1 MRLFATISLLVLAV
15 VPINVASQNNNFDAA
30 AYVERKAIR
39 AELEEARRRQEA
51 LERYLTDQLMNRRA
65 AVAAELRAQRELER
79 KKEAARRNA
88 IREAEEAK
96 RRRLEQE
103 QREQRQA
110 ISRIKEE
117 QWKRRHT
124 GCDSATYSDKLN
136 SLGLEAH
143 RSVEGICVSTDPAV
157 SGSPLGAMTDCPP
170 CR

>member
-1 MRLFATISLLVLAV
+1 MRLFINTVLVILLAMPVGA
-15 VPINVASQNNNFDAA
+15 ASQSNNFDAA

-39 AELEEARRRQEA
+39 AEVEETRRRQEA
-51 LERYLTDQLMNRRA
+51 LERYLEAQRSA
-65 AVAAELRAQRELER
+65 IAAELKAQRELER
-79 KKEAARRNA
+79 RKEAARRNA

-110 ISRIKEE
+110 VGRRKEE